1 MMNKEDYILTAPLPL
16 TIKAQ
21 YQPSYKFVEGL
32 KLAFKRYSRSLRAS
46 GELTLTKD
54 ELIFQP
60 SSSRSS
66 KIFTAKEVQ
75 KEARIKINDIS
86 SINRHV
92 NGVYIELKNGEKH
105 CFIIKG
111 LSQAKGLAERI
122 NMMAGLGKQ
131 A

>member
-1 MMNKEDYILTAPLPL
+1 MNKEDYILTASLPL

-21 YQPSYKFVEGL
+21 YQPSYKFAEGL
-32 KLAFKRYSRSLRAS
+32 KLAFKRYGRSLSAF

-75 KEARIKINDIS
+75 KEVRIKINVIS
-86 SINRHV
+86 SINRRV
-92 NGVYIELKNGEKH
+92 NGIYIELKNDEKH
-105 CFIIKG
+105 WFVIRRV
-111 LSQAKGLAERI
+111 SQAKGLAERI
-122 NMMAGLGKQ
+122 SVMAGLGKQ
-131 A
+131 V